1 MSTGPA
7 GPATASPRDA
17 SFASDN
23 VAGVSEEIMAAL
35 MEHNSGAALPYG
47 EDPATA
53 RLQEI
58 AREHFG
64 DRAEIHPVFNGTG
77 ANVVALQAL
86 LPRWGA
92 VICSRQAHVN
102 TDEGAAPER
111 LGLKLLPRSSPDG
124 KLTPE
129 DIGAEAEALGFVHA
143 AQPLAVTLT
152 QSTELGTLY
161 TPGEI
166 AALAREAHTRGL
178 AVHMD
183 GSRLSNAAAALG
195 TSLGGLTTELG
206 VDVLSLGGTKNGALA
221 AEAVVVID
229 PDRAPGLEFIRKH
242 SMQLASKQRF
252 VSAQLTA
259 LFGTD
264 LWRRNAEHANA
275 AAGRLGARL
284 AGIEGVR
291 LSRETQVNAVFPEV
305 PRQVAEALQS
315 RYLVHTWETAPSG
328 NPVLRLM
335 CSFRT
340 TDEEIDALIAVAEQA
355 ARRA

>member
-1 MSTGPA
+1 MSG
-7 GPATASPRDA
+7 GRSRASADALLDA

-23 VAGVSEEIMAAL
+23 VSGASPEVMAAL
-35 MEHNSGAALPYG
+35 AACNEGAALPYG
-47 EDPATA
+47 ADDVTA
-53 RLQEI
+53 QLREI
-58 AREHFG
+58 ARDHFG
-64 DRAEIHPVFNGTG
+64 PRAEIHPVFNGTG

-92 VICSRQAHVN
+92 AICTQQAHAAN
-102 TDEGAAPER
+102 DEGGAPER
-111 LGLKLLPRSSPDG
+111 LGLKLLPRPAPEG
-124 KLTPE
+124 RLTAE
-129 DIGAEAEALGFVHA
+129 DIRAEAGALGFVHA

-161 TPGEI
+161 APAEI
-166 AALAREAHTRGL
+166 AALAEEAHSLGMG
-178 AVHMD
+178 VHMD
-183 GSRLSNAAAALG
+183 GSRLANAAAALG
-195 TSLGGLTTELG
+195 TTLGELTTDLG

-221 AEAVVVID
+221 AEAVVVLD

-264 LWRRNAEHANA
+264 LWRRNAKHANA
-275 AAGRLGARL
+275 QAARL
-284 AGIEGVR
+284 AERLAGVEGITLARRTE
-291 LSRETQVNAVFPEV
+291 VNAVFPEV
-305 PRQVAEALQS
+305 PPAVAQALQG
-315 RYLVHTWETAPSG
+315 RYLAHVWDTAASG

-335 CSFRT
+335 CSFAT
-340 TDEEIDALIAVAEQA
+340 TDEEIDTLAAVAEQA